1 MGFSSA
7 RNLGRDISAGFS
19 PPRRMPISE
28 AVKKFMRVPK
38 GAGNSVPWDPEL
50 TPYIIEPM
58 NCLASREYDAV
69 IFVGPARTGKTI
81 GLIDGWIVYTI
92 VCDPSDMLVVQ
103 MTEDKAREHSKKRLD
118 RTFRSSAAVKK
129 RMSPRRNDNNVHD
142 KTFRDGSFLKIGW
155 PSVNIMSSSDYRFVA
170 LTDYDRFPENIDS
183 EGDGF
188 SLASKRTTTFMSA
201 GMTLVESSPGR
212 DICDSKWRRKSPHE
226 APPTTG
232 ILSLYNRGDRRRW
245 YWPCPHC
252 GEYFQPAMDA
262 MTGYRNE
269 PDPFKA
275 SEAAYLLCPHCSG
288 IITAEKKRELNS
300 AGVWLREG
308 QVIDRNGN
316 VSGEP
321 RRSRIASFWMEGPA
335 AAYQTWAQLVYK
347 LLTAEQEYEATGS
360 EETLR
365 AVINTDWGLPYLPRA
380 SMEQR
385 KSELLEQRAEPVPSR
400 SVPDGVN
407 FLVATV
413 DVQAGRHRRF
423 VVQVTG
429 YGSRGERW
437 IIDRYNITQSLRSDC
452 DGESQRIDPA
462 SYSGIWDGTFKPA
475 YSNNMAW
482 CLWDMLTH
490 PRYGM
495 GKRLGAADV
504 DKWALYVIGQCC
516 DQSVPDGFGG
526 TEPRITCNAWLTT
539 QRKVWDVL
547 SDFCSAM
554 RCMPV
559 WNGQTL
565 TFVQDRPSDKV
576 WTYNRSNVVMPDDG
590 APFRYSF
597 SALKDRH
604 NAVEVNWI
612 DPDNGWETAT
622 ELVEDTQAIAR
633 YGRNVTKMDAFGCTS
648 RGQAHRAGLWLIKT
662 ELLETQTV
670 DFSVGAEGLRHV
682 PGDVIEIC
690 DDDYAGISTG
700 GRVLAVNS
708 QTRTLTLD
716 REITLPSSGTTLISL
731 VDGSGNPVSVEVQ
744 SVTDGVK
751 VKVSRVPD
759 GVAGYSVWGL
769 KLPTL
774 RQRLFRCVSIRE
786 NDDGTYAITA
796 VQHVPEKEAIVDN
809 GAHFDGDQSGTVN
822 GVTPPAV
829 QHLTAEVT
837 ADSGEYQV
845 LARWDTPKVV
855 KGVSF
860 MLRLTVAA
868 DDGSERLVSTART
881 TETTYRFTQ
890 LALGNYRLTVRAVNA
905 WGQQGD
911 PASVSFRIAAPA
923 APSRIELTPGYFQIT
938 ATPHLAV
945 YDPTVQFEFWF
956 SEKRIADIR
965 QVETTARYLGT
976 ALYWIAASINIKPG
990 HNYYFYVRSVNTVG
1004 KSAFVEAVGQ
1014 PSDDA
1019 SGYLDFFK
1027 GEIGKTHLA
1036 QELWTQIDNGQLA
1049 PDLAEI
1055 RTSITDVSNE
1065 ITQTVNKKLEDQSAA
1080 IQQIQKVQV
1089 DTNNNLN
1096 SMWAVKLQQ
1105 MQDGRLYIA
1114 GIGAGIENTPDGMQ
1128 SQVLLAADRIAMIN
1142 PANGNTKPMFVG
1154 QGDQIFMN
1162 EVFLKRLTAPTITS
1176 GGNPP
1181 VFSLTPDGRLTAKN
1195 ADISGNVNANAGTL
1209 NNVTVNE
1216 NCTIKGML
1224 EATQVRGDFVK
1235 AVSKSFPKQAG
1246 TWGNTETPNGTVT
1259 VTISDDHNFDRQIII
1274 PPIIFNGIAYSD
1286 PGSGNNPGGTRYTG
1300 YGFEVRKN
1308 GVLIASRET
1317 KGAIPGSYSAVID
1330 MPSGRGS
1337 VTLEFKVFHKG
1348 NQWAGNITDCTVI
1361 VTKKAASGISIR

>member
-1 MGFSSA
+1 
-7 RNLGRDISAGFS
+7 
-19 PPRRMPISE
+19 
-28 AVKKFMRVPK
+28 
-38 GAGNSVPWDPEL
+38 
-50 TPYIIEPM
+50 
-58 NCLASREYDAV
+58 
-69 IFVGPARTGKTI
+69 
-81 GLIDGWIVYTI
+81 
-92 VCDPSDMLVVQ
+92 
-103 MTEDKAREHSKKRLD
+103 
-118 RTFRSSAAVKK
+118 
-129 RMSPRRNDNNVHD
+129 
-142 KTFRDGSFLKIGW
+142 
-155 PSVNIMSSSDYRFVA
+155 
-170 LTDYDRFPENIDS
+170 
-183 EGDGF
+183 
-188 SLASKRTTTFMSA
+188 
-201 GMTLVESSPGR
+201 
-212 DICDSKWRRKSPHE
+212 
-226 APPTTG
+226 
-232 ILSLYNRGDRRRW
+232 
-245 YWPCPHC
+245 
-252 GEYFQPAMDA
+252 
-262 MTGYRNE
+262 
-269 PDPFKA
+269 
-275 SEAAYLLCPHCSG
+275 
-288 IITAEKKRELNS
+288 
-300 AGVWLREG
+300 
-308 QVIDRNGN
+308 
-316 VSGEP
+316 
-321 RRSRIASFWMEGPA
+321 
-335 AAYQTWAQLVYK
+335 
-347 LLTAEQEYEATGS
+347 
-360 EETLR
+360 
-365 AVINTDWGLPYLPRA
+365 
-380 SMEQR
+380 
-385 KSELLEQRAEPVPSR
+385 
-400 SVPDGVN
+400 
-407 FLVATV
+407 
-413 DVQAGRHRRF
+413 
-423 VVQVTG
+423 
-429 YGSRGERW
+429 
-437 IIDRYNITQSLRSDC
+437 
-452 DGESQRIDPA
+452 
-462 SYSGIWDGTFKPA
+462 
-475 YSNNMAW
+475 
-482 CLWDMLTH
+482 
-490 PRYGM
+490 
-495 GKRLGAADV
+495 
-504 DKWALYVIGQCC
+504 
-516 DQSVPDGFGG
+516 
-526 TEPRITCNAWLTT
+526 
-539 QRKVWDVL
+539 
-547 SDFCSAM
+547 
-554 RCMPV
+554 
-559 WNGQTL
+559 
-565 TFVQDRPSDKV
+565 
-576 WTYNRSNVVMPDDG
+576 
-590 APFRYSF
+590 RYSF

-612 DPDNGWETAT
+612 DPNNGWETAT

-690 DDDYAGISTG
+690 DDDYAGISIG

-731 VDGSGNPVSVEVQ
+731 VDGQGNPVSVEVK

-759 GVAGYSVWGL
+759 GVAEYSVWGL

-796 VQHVPEKEAIVDN
+796 VQHIPEKEAIVDN

-855 KGVSF
+855 KGVNF
-860 MLRLTVAA
+860 LLRLTVTA

-881 TETTYRFTQ
+881 TETTYRFRQ
-890 LALGNYRLTVRAVNA
+890 LALGRYTLTVRAVNA

-976 ALYWIAASINIKPG
+976 ALYWIAASINIRPG
-990 HNYYFYVRSVNTVG
+990 YDYYFYVRSVNTVG

-1162 EVFLKRLTAPTITS
+1162 DVFLKRLTAPTITS

-1181 VFSLTPDGRLTAKN
+1181 AFSLTPDGKLTAKN
-1195 ADISGNVNANAGTL
+1195 ADISGSVNANSGTL
-1209 NNVTVNE
+1209 NNVTINE
-1216 NCTIKGML
+1216 NCQIKGKL
-1224 EATQVRGDFVK
+1224 SANQIEGDIVK
-1235 AVSKSFPKQAG
+1235 TVSKSFPRTSTYASG
-1246 TWGNTETPNGTVT
+1246 TITVR
-1259 VTISDDHNFDRQIII
+1259 ISDDQKFDRQVMI
-1274 PPIIFNGIAYSD
+1274 PPVLFRGGKHENFNSNNQQSYWYSTCRLRVTRNGQEIFNQSTTDAQ
-1286 PGSGNNPGGTRYTG
+1286 
-1300 YGFEVRKN
+1300 
-1308 GVLIASRET
+1308 GVFS
-1317 KGAIPGSYSAVID
+1317 SVID
-1330 MPSGRGS
+1330 MPAGQGTLTLTFTVSSSGANNWTPTTS
-1337 VTLEFKVFHKG
+1337 ISDLLVV
-1348 NQWAGNITDCTVI
+1348 VM
-1361 VTKKAASGISIR
+1361 KKSTAGISIS

>member
-1 MGFSSA
+1 
-7 RNLGRDISAGFS
+7 
-19 PPRRMPISE
+19 
-28 AVKKFMRVPK
+28 
-38 GAGNSVPWDPEL
+38 
-50 TPYIIEPM
+50 
-58 NCLASREYDAV
+58 
-69 IFVGPARTGKTI
+69 
-81 GLIDGWIVYTI
+81 
-92 VCDPSDMLVVQ
+92 
-103 MTEDKAREHSKKRLD
+103 
-118 RTFRSSAAVKK
+118 
-129 RMSPRRNDNNVHD
+129 
-142 KTFRDGSFLKIGW
+142 
-155 PSVNIMSSSDYRFVA
+155 
-170 LTDYDRFPENIDS
+170 
-183 EGDGF
+183 
-188 SLASKRTTTFMSA
+188 
-201 GMTLVESSPGR
+201 
-212 DICDSKWRRKSPHE
+212 
-226 APPTTG
+226 
-232 ILSLYNRGDRRRW
+232 
-245 YWPCPHC
+245 
-252 GEYFQPAMDA
+252 
-262 MTGYRNE
+262 
-269 PDPFKA
+269 
-275 SEAAYLLCPHCSG
+275 
-288 IITAEKKRELNS
+288 
-300 AGVWLREG
+300 
-308 QVIDRNGN
+308 
-316 VSGEP
+316 
-321 RRSRIASFWMEGPA
+321 
-335 AAYQTWAQLVYK
+335 
-347 LLTAEQEYEATGS
+347 
-360 EETLR
+360 
-365 AVINTDWGLPYLPRA
+365 
-380 SMEQR
+380 
-385 KSELLEQRAEPVPSR
+385 
-400 SVPDGVN
+400 
-407 FLVATV
+407 
-413 DVQAGRHRRF
+413 
-423 VVQVTG
+423 
-429 YGSRGERW
+429 
-437 IIDRYNITQSLRSDC
+437 
-452 DGESQRIDPA
+452 
-462 SYSGIWDGTFKPA
+462 
-475 YSNNMAW
+475 
-482 CLWDMLTH
+482 
-490 PRYGM
+490 
-495 GKRLGAADV
+495 
-504 DKWALYVIGQCC
+504 
-516 DQSVPDGFGG
+516 
-526 TEPRITCNAWLTT
+526 
-539 QRKVWDVL
+539 
-547 SDFCSAM
+547 
-554 RCMPV
+554 
-559 WNGQTL
+559 
-565 TFVQDRPSDKV
+565 
-576 WTYNRSNVVMPDDG
+576 
-590 APFRYSF
+590 
-597 SALKDRH
+597 
-604 NAVEVNWI
+604 NWI

-708 QTRTLTLD
+708 RTRTLTLD

-731 VDGSGNPVSVEVQ
+731 VDGSGNPASVEVQ
-744 SVTDGVK
+744 SVTDGLK
-751 VKVSRVPD
+751 VKVNRVPD
-759 GVAGYSVWGL
+759 GVAGYSIWGL

-860 MLRLTVAA
+860 LLRLTVAA

-1114 GIGAGIENTPDGMQ
+1114 GIGAGIENTPAGMQ

-1162 EVFLKRLTAPTITS
+1162 DVFLKYLTAPTITS

-1181 VFSLTPDGRLTAKN
+1181 AFSLTPDGRLTAKN
-1195 ADISGNVNANAGTL
+1195 ADISGSVNANAGTL
-1209 NNVTVNE
+1209 NNVTINE
-1216 NCTIKGML
+1216 NCQIKGKL
-1224 EATQVRGDFVK
+1224 SANQIEGDIVK
-1235 AVSKSFPKQAG
+1235 TVSKSFPRTNSYASG
-1246 TWGNTETPNGTVT
+1246 TITVR
-1259 VTISDDHNFDRQIII
+1259 ISDDQKFDRQVMI
-1274 PPIIFNGIAYSD
+1274 PPVLFRGGKHENFNSNNQQSYWYSTCRLRVTRNGQEIFNQSTTDAQ
-1286 PGSGNNPGGTRYTG
+1286 
-1300 YGFEVRKN
+1300 
-1308 GVLIASRET
+1308 GVFS
-1317 KGAIPGSYSAVID
+1317 SVID
-1330 MPSGRGS
+1330 MPAGQGTLTLTFTVSSSGANNWTPTTS
-1337 VTLEFKVFHKG
+1337 ISDLLVV
-1348 NQWAGNITDCTVI
+1348 VM
-1361 VTKKAASGISIR
+1361 KKSTAGISIS

>member
-1 MGFSSA
+1 
-7 RNLGRDISAGFS
+7 
-19 PPRRMPISE
+19 
-28 AVKKFMRVPK
+28 
-38 GAGNSVPWDPEL
+38 
-50 TPYIIEPM
+50 
-58 NCLASREYDAV
+58 
-69 IFVGPARTGKTI
+69 
-81 GLIDGWIVYTI
+81 
-92 VCDPSDMLVVQ
+92 
-103 MTEDKAREHSKKRLD
+103 LD
-118 RTFRSSAAVKK
+118 REVTLPETGAATV
-129 RMSPRRNDNNVHD
+129 NLIN
-142 KTFRDGSFLKIGW
+142 GSGK
-155 PSVNIMSSSDYRFVA
+155 PVSVA
-170 LTDYDRFPENIDS
+170 
-183 EGDGF
+183 
-188 SLASKRTTTFMSA
+188 
-201 GMTLVESSPGR
+201 
-212 DICDSKWRRKSPHE
+212 
-226 APPTTG
+226 
-232 ILSLYNRGDRRRW
+232 
-245 YWPCPHC
+245 
-252 GEYFQPAMDA
+252 
-262 MTGYRNE
+262 
-269 PDPFKA
+269 
-275 SEAAYLLCPHCSG
+275 
-288 IITAEKKRELNS
+288 ITAH
-300 AGVWLREG
+300 
-308 QVIDRNGN
+308 
-316 VSGEP
+316 
-321 RRSRIASFWMEGPA
+321 
-335 AAYQTWAQLVYK
+335 
-347 LLTAEQEYEATGS
+347 
-360 EETLR
+360 
-365 AVINTDWGLPYLPRA
+365 
-380 SMEQR
+380 
-385 KSELLEQRAEPVPSR
+385 PVPDRIQVSTL
-400 SVPDGVN
+400 PDGVE
-407 FLVATV
+407 T
-413 DVQAGRHRRF
+413 
-423 VVQVTG
+423 
-429 YGSRGERW
+429 YG
-437 IIDRYNITQSLRSDC
+437 
-452 DGESQRIDPA
+452 
-462 SYSGIWDGTFKPA
+462 
-475 YSNNMAW
+475 
-482 CLWDMLTH
+482 
-490 PRYGM
+490 
-495 GKRLGAADV
+495 
-504 DKWALYVIGQCC
+504 
-516 DQSVPDGFGG
+516 
-526 TEPRITCNAWLTT
+526 
-539 QRKVWDVL
+539 
-547 SDFCSAM
+547 
-554 RCMPV
+554 
-559 WNGQTL
+559 
-565 TFVQDRPSDKV
+565 
-576 WTYNRSNVVMPDDG
+576 
-590 APFRYSF
+590 
-597 SALKDRH
+597 
-604 NAVEVNWI
+604 
-612 DPDNGWETAT
+612 
-622 ELVEDTQAIAR
+622 
-633 YGRNVTKMDAFGCTS
+633 
-648 RGQAHRAGLWLIKT
+648 
-662 ELLETQTV
+662 
-670 DFSVGAEGLRHV
+670 
-682 PGDVIEIC
+682 
-690 DDDYAGISTG
+690 
-700 GRVLAVNS
+700 
-708 QTRTLTLD
+708 
-716 REITLPSSGTTLISL
+716 
-731 VDGSGNPVSVEVQ
+731 
-744 SVTDGVK
+744 
-751 VKVSRVPD
+751 
-759 GVAGYSVWGL
+759 VWGL
-769 KLPTL
+769 SLPSL
-774 RQRLFRCVSIRE
+774 RRRLFRCVSIRE
-786 NDDGTYAITA
+786 NTDGTFAITA

-860 MLRLTVAA
+860 LLRLTVAA

-890 LALGNYRLTVRAVNA
+890 LAPGNYRLTVRAVNA

-990 HNYYFYVRSVNTVG
+990 HDYYFYIRSVNTVG

-1049 PDLAEI
+1049 PDLTEI

-1162 EVFLKRLTAPTITS
+1162 EVFLKYLTAPTITS

-1181 VFSLTPDGRLTAKN
+1181 AFSLTPDGRLTAKN
-1195 ADISGNVNANAGTL
+1195 ADISGSVNANSGAL
-1209 NNVTVNE
+1209 NNVTINQ

-1235 AVSKSFPKQAG
+1235 AVSKAFPKKVG

-1274 PPIIFNGIAYSD
+1274 PPIIFNGIAYDD

-1330 MPSGRGS
+1330 MPSGGGS
-1337 VTLEFKVFHKG
+1337 VTLEFKIFQKG
-1348 NQWAGNITDCTVI
+1348 NQGAGNITDCTVI

>member
-1 MGFSSA
+1 MGKGSSKGHTPREA
-7 RNLGRDISAGFS
+7 KDNLKSTQLLSVIDAISEGPIEGPVDGLKSVLLNSTPVLDTEGNTNISGVTVVFRAGEQEQTPPEGFESSGSETVLGTEVKYDTPITRTITSANIDRLRFTFGVQALVETTSKGDRNPSEVRLLVQIQRNGGWVTEKDITIKGKTTSQYLASVVVGNL
-19 PPRRMPISE
+19 PPRPFNIRMRRMTPDSTTDQLQNKTLWSSYTEIID
-28 AVKKFMRVPK
+28 VKQCYPNT
-38 GAGNSVPWDPEL
+38 AL
-50 TPYIIEPM
+50 
-58 NCLASREYDAV
+58 
-69 IFVGPARTGKTI
+69 VG
-81 GLIDGWIVYTI
+81 
-92 VCDPSDMLVVQ
+92 VQ
-103 MTEDKAREHSKKRLD
+103 
-118 RTFRSSAAVKK
+118 V
-129 RMSPRRNDNNVHD
+129 
-142 KTFRDGSFLKIGW
+142 
-155 PSVNIMSSSDYRFVA
+155 
-170 LTDYDRFPENIDS
+170 DS
-183 EGDGF
+183 EQFG
-188 SLASKRTTTFMSA
+188 SQQVSRNYHLR
-201 GMTLVESSPGR
+201 GR
-212 DICDSKWRRKSPHE
+212 
-226 APPTTG
+226 
-232 ILSLYNRGDRRRW
+232 IL
-245 YWPCPHC
+245 
-252 GEYFQPAMDA
+252 Q
-262 MTGYRNE
+262 
-269 PDPFKA
+269 
-275 SEAAYLLCPHCSG
+275 
-288 IITAEKKRELNS
+288 
-300 AGVWLREG
+300 
-308 QVIDRNGN
+308 
-316 VSGEP
+316 
-321 RRSRIASFWMEGPA
+321 
-335 AAYQTWAQLVYK
+335 
-347 LLTAEQEYEATGS
+347 
-360 EETLR
+360 
-365 AVINTDWGLPYLPRA
+365 
-380 SMEQR
+380 
-385 KSELLEQRAEPVPSR
+385 VPS
-400 SVPDGVN
+400 N
-407 FLVATV
+407 
-413 DVQAGRHRRF
+413 
-423 VVQVTG
+423 
-429 YGSRGERW
+429 
-437 IIDRYNITQSLRSDC
+437 YNPQTRQ
-452 DGESQRIDPA
+452 
-462 SYSGIWDGTFKPA
+462 YSGIWDGTFKPA

-504 DKWALYVIGQCC
+504 DKWALYVIGQYC

-539 QRKVWDVL
+539 QRKAWDVL

-612 DPDNGWETAT
+612 DPNNGWETAT

-690 DDDYAGISTG
+690 DDDYAGISIG

-759 GVAGYSVWGL
+759 GVAEYSVWGL

-860 MLRLTVAA
+860 MLRLTVTA

-881 TETTYRFTQ
+881 TETTYRFRQ
-890 LALGNYRLTVRAVNA
+890 LALGRYTLTVRAVNA

-923 APSRIELTPGYFQIT
+923 APSQIELTPGYFQIT

-965 QVETTARYLGT
+965 QVETSARYLGT
-976 ALYWIAASINIKPG
+976 ALYWIAASINIRPG
-990 HNYYFYVRSVNTVG
+990 HDYYFYVRSVNTVG
-1004 KSAFVEAVGQ
+1004 KSAFVEAVGR

-1027 GEIGKTHLA
+1027 GEIGKSHLA

-1105 MQDGRLYIA
+1105 MQNGRLYIA
-1114 GIGAGIENTPDGMQ
+1114 GIGAGIENTPAGMQ

-1181 VFSLTPDGRLTAKN
+1181 AFSLTPDGKLTAKN
-1195 ADISGNVNANAGTL
+1195 ADISGSVNANSGTL
-1209 NNVTVNE
+1209 NNVTINE
-1216 NCTIKGML
+1216 NCQIKGKL
-1224 EATQVRGDFVK
+1224 SANQIEGDIVK
-1235 AVSKSFPKQAG
+1235 TVSKSFPRTSTYASG
-1246 TWGNTETPNGTVT
+1246 TITVR
-1259 VTISDDHNFDRQIII
+1259 ISDDQKFDRQVMI
-1274 PPIIFNGIAYSD
+1274 PPVLFRGGKHENFNSNNQQSYWYSTCRLRVTRNGQEIFNQSTTDAQ
-1286 PGSGNNPGGTRYTG
+1286 
-1300 YGFEVRKN
+1300 
-1308 GVLIASRET
+1308 GVFS
-1317 KGAIPGSYSAVID
+1317 SVID
-1330 MPSGRGS
+1330 MPAGQGTLTLTFTVSSSGANNWTPTTS
-1337 VTLEFKVFHKG
+1337 ISDLLVV
-1348 NQWAGNITDCTVI
+1348 VM
-1361 VTKKAASGISIR
+1361 KKSTAGISIS

>member
-1 MGFSSA
+1 
-7 RNLGRDISAGFS
+7 
-19 PPRRMPISE
+19 
-28 AVKKFMRVPK
+28 
-38 GAGNSVPWDPEL
+38 
-50 TPYIIEPM
+50 
-58 NCLASREYDAV
+58 
-69 IFVGPARTGKTI
+69 
-81 GLIDGWIVYTI
+81 
-92 VCDPSDMLVVQ
+92 
-103 MTEDKAREHSKKRLD
+103 
-118 RTFRSSAAVKK
+118 
-129 RMSPRRNDNNVHD
+129 
-142 KTFRDGSFLKIGW
+142 
-155 PSVNIMSSSDYRFVA
+155 
-170 LTDYDRFPENIDS
+170 
-183 EGDGF
+183 
-188 SLASKRTTTFMSA
+188 
-201 GMTLVESSPGR
+201 
-212 DICDSKWRRKSPHE
+212 
-226 APPTTG
+226 
-232 ILSLYNRGDRRRW
+232 
-245 YWPCPHC
+245 
-252 GEYFQPAMDA
+252 
-262 MTGYRNE
+262 
-269 PDPFKA
+269 
-275 SEAAYLLCPHCSG
+275 
-288 IITAEKKRELNS
+288 
-300 AGVWLREG
+300 
-308 QVIDRNGN
+308 
-316 VSGEP
+316 
-321 RRSRIASFWMEGPA
+321 
-335 AAYQTWAQLVYK
+335 
-347 LLTAEQEYEATGS
+347 
-360 EETLR
+360 
-365 AVINTDWGLPYLPRA
+365 
-380 SMEQR
+380 
-385 KSELLEQRAEPVPSR
+385 
-400 SVPDGVN
+400 
-407 FLVATV
+407 
-413 DVQAGRHRRF
+413 
-423 VVQVTG
+423 
-429 YGSRGERW
+429 
-437 IIDRYNITQSLRSDC
+437 
-452 DGESQRIDPA
+452 
-462 SYSGIWDGTFKPA
+462 
-475 YSNNMAW
+475 
-482 CLWDMLTH
+482 
-490 PRYGM
+490 
-495 GKRLGAADV
+495 
-504 DKWALYVIGQCC
+504 
-516 DQSVPDGFGG
+516 
-526 TEPRITCNAWLTT
+526 
-539 QRKVWDVL
+539 
-547 SDFCSAM
+547 
-554 RCMPV
+554 MPV

-565 TFVQDRPSDKV
+565 TFVQDRPSDKA

-612 DPDNGWETAT
+612 DPNNGWETAT

-744 SVTDGVK
+744 SVTDGLK
-751 VKVSRVPD
+751 VKVNRVPD
-759 GVAGYSVWGL
+759 GVAEYSVWGL

-881 TETTYRFTQ
+881 AETTYRFRQ

-905 WGQQGD
+905 RGQQGD
-911 PASVSFRIAAPA
+911 PASVSFRIAAPT

-956 SEKRIADIR
+956 SEKRITDIR

-976 ALYWIAASINIKPG
+976 GMYWIAASINIKPG
-990 HNYYFYVRSVNTVG
+990 SDYYFYIRSVNTVG
-1004 KSAFVEAVGQ
+1004 KSAFVEAVGRA
-1014 PSDDA
+1014 SDDA
-1019 SGYLDFFK
+1019 EGYLDFFK

-1162 EVFLKRLTAPTITS
+1162 EVFLKYLTAPTITS

-1181 VFSLTPDGRLTAKN
+1181 AFSLTPDGKLTAKN
-1195 ADISGNVNANAGTL
+1195 ADISGSVNANSGTL
-1209 NNVTVNE
+1209 NNVTINE
-1216 NCTIKGML
+1216 NCRVLGKLSANQIEGDLVKTVGKAFPRDSRAPERWPSGTI
-1224 EATQVRGDFVK
+1224 TVR
-1235 AVSKSFPKQAG
+1235 
-1246 TWGNTETPNGTVT
+1246 
-1259 VTISDDHNFDRQIII
+1259 IYDDQPFDRQIVI
-1274 PPIIFNGIAYSD
+1274 PAVAFSGAKHEREHTDIYS
-1286 PGSGNNPGGTRYTG
+1286 SCRLI
-1300 YGFEVRKN
+1300 VRKN
-1308 GVLIASRET
+1308 GAEIYNRTALDNTLI
-1317 KGAIPGSYSAVID
+1317 YSGVID
-1330 MPSGRGS
+1330 MPAGHGHM
-1337 VTLEFKVFHKG
+1337 TLEFSVSAWLV
-1348 NQWAGNITDCTVI
+1348 NNWYPTASISDLLV
-1361 VTKKAASGISIR
+1361 VVMKKATAGISIS

>member
-1 MGFSSA
+1 MGKGSSKGHTPREA
-7 RNLGRDISAGFS
+7 KDNLKSTQLLSVIDA
-19 PPRRMPISE
+19 ISE
-28 AVKKFMRVPK
+28 GPVEGPVDGLK
-38 GAGNSVPWDPEL
+38 SVL
-50 TPYIIEPM
+50 LNGTPV
-58 NCLASREYDAV
+58 L
-69 IFVGPARTGKTI
+69 
-81 GLIDGWIVYTI
+81 
-92 VCDPSDMLVVQ
+92 
-103 MTEDKAREHSKKRLD
+103 
-118 RTFRSSAAVKK
+118 
-129 RMSPRRNDNNVHD
+129 
-142 KTFRDGSFLKIGW
+142 
-155 PSVNIMSSSDYRFVA
+155 
-170 LTDYDRFPENIDS
+170 DS
-183 EGDGF
+183 EGKTNFSGVTVVFRAGEQEQTPPEGF
-188 SLASKRTTTFMSA
+188 ESSGSETVLGTEVKYDTPITRTITSANIDRLRLTFGVQALVETTSKGDRNPSEVRLLVQIQRNGGWVTEKDITIKGKTTSQYLASVVVGNLPPRPFNIRMRRMTPDSTTDQLQNK
-201 GMTLVESSPGR
+201 TLWSSYTEIIDAKQCYPNTALVGVQVDSEQFGNQQVSRNYHLRGR
-212 DICDSKWRRKSPHE
+212 
-226 APPTTG
+226 
-232 ILSLYNRGDRRRW
+232 IL
-245 YWPCPHC
+245 
-252 GEYFQPAMDA
+252 Q
-262 MTGYRNE
+262 
-269 PDPFKA
+269 
-275 SEAAYLLCPHCSG
+275 
-288 IITAEKKRELNS
+288 
-300 AGVWLREG
+300 
-308 QVIDRNGN
+308 
-316 VSGEP
+316 
-321 RRSRIASFWMEGPA
+321 
-335 AAYQTWAQLVYK
+335 
-347 LLTAEQEYEATGS
+347 
-360 EETLR
+360 
-365 AVINTDWGLPYLPRA
+365 
-380 SMEQR
+380 
-385 KSELLEQRAEPVPSR
+385 VPS
-400 SVPDGVN
+400 N
-407 FLVATV
+407 
-413 DVQAGRHRRF
+413 
-423 VVQVTG
+423 
-429 YGSRGERW
+429 
-437 IIDRYNITQSLRSDC
+437 YNPQTRQ
-452 DGESQRIDPA
+452 
-462 SYSGIWDGTFKPA
+462 YSGIWDGTLKPA

-504 DKWALYVIGQCC
+504 DKWALYVIGQNC

-526 TEPRITCNAWLTT
+526 TEPRIACNAYLTT
-539 QRKVWDVL
+539 QRKAWDVL

-731 VDGSGNPVSVEVQ
+731 VDGNGNPVSVEVQ

-759 GVAGYSVWGL
+759 GVAEYSVWGL

-809 GAHFDGDQSGTVN
+809 GAHFDGDRRGTVN

-860 MLRLTVAA
+860 LLRLTVAA

-881 TETTYRFTQ
+881 TETTYRFRQ
-890 LALGNYRLTVRAVNA
+890 LALGNYSLTVRAVNA
-905 WGQQGD
+905 RGQQGD

-923 APSRIELTPGYFQIT
+923 APVTIELIPGYFQIT
-938 ATPHLAV
+938 VVPKLAV

-965 QVETTARYLGT
+965 QVETSARYLGT
-976 ALYWIAASINIKPG
+976 ALYWIAASINIRPG
-990 HNYYFYVRSVNTVG
+990 HDYYFYVRSVNTVG
-1004 KSAFVEAVGQ
+1004 KSAFVEAVGRA
-1014 PSDDA
+1014 SDDA
-1019 SGYLDFFK
+1019 EGYLSFYK
-1027 GEIGKTHLA
+1027 GLINKTHLGK
-1036 QELWTQIDNGQLA
+1036 ELWTQIDNGQLA
-1049 PDLAEI
+1049 PDLTEI
-1055 RTSITDVSNE
+1055 RTSITNVSNE
-1065 ITQTVNKKLEDQSAA
+1065 ITQTVNKKLENQSAA

-1105 MQDGRLYIA
+1105 MKDGRLYIA
-1114 GIGAGIENTPDGMQ
+1114 GIGAGIENTPAGMQ

-1162 EVFLKRLTAPTITS
+1162 DVFLKRLTAPTITS

-1181 VFSLTPDGRLTAKN
+1181 AFSLTPGGRLTAKN
-1195 ADISGNVNANAGTL
+1195 ADISGNVNANSGTL
-1209 NNVTVNE
+1209 NNVTINK
-1216 NCTIKGML
+1216 NCRVLGKLSANQIEGDLVKTVGKPFPRDSRAPERWPSGTI
-1224 EATQVRGDFVK
+1224 TVRVY
-1235 AVSKSFPKQAG
+1235 
-1246 TWGNTETPNGTVT
+1246 
-1259 VTISDDHNFDRQIII
+1259 DDQPFDRQIVI
-1274 PPIIFNGIAYSD
+1274 PAVAFRGAKHERKNNNIYSSCRLIVKKNGAEIYNRTTLD
-1286 PGSGNNPGGTRYTG
+1286 NTLIYTG
-1300 YGFEVRKN
+1300 
-1308 GVLIASRET
+1308 
-1317 KGAIPGSYSAVID
+1317 VID
-1330 MPSGRGS
+1330 MPAGHGHM
-1337 VTLEFKVFHKG
+1337 TLEFSVSAWLVNG
-1348 NQWAGNITDCTVI
+1348 WYPTASISDLLV
-1361 VTKKAASGISIR
+1361 VVMKKATAGITIS